1 MTVAWSPLMV
11 VVAVGWL
18 ACSKRP
24 TQPVA
29 LRSASMGVEVVVALP
44 AEFGPP
50 LRDDQPV
57 DADALWWVVEG
68 EHEREQRG
76 GGRWF
81 AMVGGSG
88 DQREHEQPD
97 RDGDR
102 AQRHRGHDRQCAR
115 LLGRIVTA
123 EWRSY
128 SDLLCVTAKTLVRL
142 SPPVPRRKPSAWTW
156 S

>member
-68 EHEREQRG
+68 EHER
-76 GGRWF
+76 
-81 AMVGGSG
+81 
-88 DQREHEQPD
+88 
-97 RDGDR
+97 
-102 AQRHRGHDRQCAR
+102 AQRHGGDDRQCDPQPAAARQCAR